1 MKRRKNYR
9 LKFSV
14 YQHNGEDI
22 LVGMYD
28 TLEEANEVQSLG
40 ENRYIKVKR
49 GPFNNVLHVETI

>member
-1 MKRRKNYR
+1 V
-9 LKFSV
+9 V
-14 YQHNGEDI
+14 YQHNGEDTLI
-22 LVGMYD
+22 GTYD